1 MSNSKLVIS
10 IELSGKEKLE
20 DIIEKLSK
28 KYKLHADADFADIG
42 TSLKTQISALDDF
55 KRRAKEL
62 GLVMNGISSAIGAVV
77 GAYNAT
83 VRKFVESAAE
93 FEQLQLRLES
103 LYQDADKAAAAFE
116 KFRQVAAQTPA
127 TLKGVVEAGATLK
140 AFGLDAEN
148 VLDSVADLAAYMGM
162 DIVEAAQAVGRAF
175 AGGVGAAD
183 VLRERGVLELIKSFK
198 GVEDLTKLTLP
209 QFREAMLET
218 FSDAAAGIAGSSD
231 RMAESYTGAVAN
243 MQDAMESLYAAIGNK
258 ITPIIGA
265 AANALA
271 KLADKL
277 SGTKSG
283 LDAVKEGLVNQRVEF
298 EKLVLV
304 YKELHF
310 RQNRSKEENEK
321 YRKTINDLM
330 TKYPNYLGNIDL
342 EKGAWEDIA
351 AALNSARIK
360 LQEWIN
366 AKIKQAIIDDKT
378 DDYVKLYKK
387 LNEKEN
393 QLKTLQAEFEAGTKK
408 REAYRQAAP
417 DPLSSSPNMPRL
429 ILVSSKWAKQE
440 AKLEKDIK
448 KLKAE
453 IKKTDKEIDQLVSRL
468 GEDTSLAPSNE
479 ESNKNKGKGKGTG
492 KTADSK
498 KTELDQV
505 ISEITEYRILRENKF
520 NEEQTEIELLKR
532 EYTEKLKL
540 VAKDKAATADL
551 AEKRDREVGEIQKKY
566 QEEREEEEA
575 AHYEKLKFFAVGY
588 YDWKLEQINKE
599 AEDPNVPAAWKDEQI
614 EQLNREREEWDQRA
628 IAAFEEKYNSEMS
641 HLAELRDLG
650 LATYGEIAAASWDYY
665 GKLKEIVEG
674 DGELTEAEKELL
686 NIYLRRAQAA
696 QLAVNRESDTARYYE
711 EVKFLDANYYE
722 WKKARIIEDVN
733 ELKLSLDQKEML
745 LAERLGELYQELA
758 EFESKGLANKIM
770 DWLQIPSGMQ
780 NTLLQQYQALASKI
794 SSVWNQL
801 YDSLDNRKEQ
811 ALEALEKRAKTEYRS
826 EAWLAAEK
834 AKIEEEFAEKQKTLK
849 KTEQK
854 MQIASATANTA
865 EGVTNALTVKPAI
878 LGTAL
883 AALHLGLG
891 LAQVAIIADQ
901 KFSHGGHFRG
911 KGTTTSDSNLIA
923 VSDQE
928 YIISAERVARFGVPF
943 FNALNFGSGEQIR
956 KALARVSIK
965 IPNTM
970 TVYPQK
976 AQGYASGG
984 VVSPQASAQNVS
996 MNVVLKCDGKA
1007 LAKAVIKAKK
1017 KIIST

>member
-393 QLKTLQAEFEAGTKK
+393 QLKTLQAEFEAGVKLPLKTI
-408 REAYRQAAP
+408 QTAP
-417 DPLSSSPNMPRL
+417 NPLSGSPYPGTATAL
-429 ILVSSKWAKQE
+429 SKWGMQE
-440 AKLEKDIK
+440 YKLENDIK

-468 GEDTSLAPSNE
+468 GEYTSLAPSNE
-479 ESNKNKGKGKGTG
+479 ESNKNKGKGKGSG
-492 KTADSK
+492 KTAASK

-551 AEKRDREVGEIQKKY
+551 SEKRDREVGEIQKKY

-758 EFESKGLANKIM
+758 EFESKGLSNKIM

-826 EAWLAAEK
+826 EAWLASEK

-883 AALHLGLG
+883 ATLHLGLG

-956 KALARVSIK
+956 KALASIK

-1007 LAKAVIKAKK
+1007 LAKAVIKGKK

>member
-393 QLKTLQAEFEAGTKK
+393 QLKTLQAEFEAGVKSPLKTI
-408 REAYRQAAP
+408 QTAP
-417 DPLSSSPNMPRL
+417 NPLSGSPYPGTATAL
-429 ILVSSKWAKQE
+429 SKWGMQE
-440 AKLEKDIK
+440 YKLENDIK

-479 ESNKNKGKGKGTG
+479 ESNKNKGKGKGSG
-492 KTADSK
+492 KTAASK

-551 AEKRDREVGEIQKKY
+551 SEKRDREVGEIQKKY

-758 EFESKGLANKIM
+758 EFESKGLSNKIM

-826 EAWLAAEK
+826 EAWLASEK

-901 KFSHGGHFRG
+901 KFSQGGHFRG

-956 KALARVSIK
+956 KALASIK

>member
-351 AALNSARIK
+351 AALNSARSK
-360 LQEWIN
+360 LQEWTN

-393 QLKTLQAEFEAGTKK
+393 QLKTLQAEFEVGTKYK
-408 REAYRQAAP
+408 EQIQLLPVPGESYHEFMKKGP
-417 DPLSSSPNMPRL
+417 TM
-429 ILVSSKWAKQE
+429 IKTYWGKQE
-440 AKLEKDIK
+440 DKLEKDIK

-479 ESNKNKGKGKGTG
+479 ESNKNKGKGKGSG
-492 KTADSK
+492 KTAASK

-628 IAAFEEKYNSEMS
+628 IAAFEEKYDSEMS

-758 EFESKGLANKIM
+758 EFESQGLSNKIM

-956 KALARVSIK
+956 KALASIK

-976 AQGYASGG
+976 ARGFASGG

-1007 LAKAVIKAKK
+1007 LAKAVIKGKK

>member
-440 AKLEKDIK
+440 EKLEKDIK

-453 IKKTDKEIDQLVSRL
+453 IKKADKEIEQLVSRL

-479 ESNKNKGKGKGTG
+479 ESNKNKGKGKGSG
-492 KTADSK
+492 KTGGADSK

-540 VAKDKAATADL
+540 VAKDEAATADL
-551 AEKRDREVGEIQKKY
+551 VEKRDREVAAVQKKY

-575 AHYEKLKFFAVGY
+575 AHYEKLRFYLEDFY
-588 YDWKLEQINKE
+588 TWKINKIEEQAKKESLSEEWKQDQIKQLEQEK
-599 AEDPNVPAAWKDEQI
+599 
-614 EQLNREREEWDQRA
+614 EEWGKRGL
-628 IAAFEEKYNSEMS
+628 IAFEEEYAAEMS
-641 HLAELRDLG
+641 HLAELRELG
-650 LATYGEIAAASWDYY
+650 IATYSETASKAWEYY
-665 GKLKEIVEG
+665 DTLKAIVEA
-674 DGELTEAEKELL
+674 DGEESEEERELL
-686 NIYLRRAQAA
+686 NIYRKRAQAA
-696 QLAVNRESDTARYYE
+696 QLAVNRESDTASYYE
-711 EVKFLDANYYE
+711 TAKFLDEGYFE
-722 WKKARIIEDVN
+722 WKKRRIEEDVSLMNITEEQKAIILKQNLEELQAEYDNFRFNKDIFGQMMDALDIPASHQARIIN
-733 ELKLSLDQKEML
+733 SF
-745 LAERLGELYQELA
+745 QEL
-758 EFESKGLANKIM
+758 SKHVSSIWQQMYAN
-770 DWLQIPSGMQ
+770 L
-780 NTLLQQYQALASKI
+780 
-794 SSVWNQL
+794 SSQRDHSLKQL
-801 YDSLDNRKEQ
+801 EN
-811 ALEALEKRAKTEYRS
+811 RAKKEHKTDV
-826 EAWLAAEK
+826 WLAKEK
-834 AKIEEEFAEKQKTLK
+834 EKVEEEYAAKQKQMK

-854 MQIASATANTA
+854 MQIASAISNTA
-865 EGVTNALTVKPAI
+865 EGVTNALTLKPAWFAPVMAAAALA
-878 LGTAL
+878 LGTAQV
-883 AALHLGLG
+883 GLI
-891 LAQVAIIADQ
+891 AQQ
-901 KFSHGGHFRG
+901 KFWRGGLVRG
-911 KGTTTSDSNLIA
+911 KGSDTSDSNLVA
-923 VSDQE
+923 LSNNE
-928 YIISAERVARFGVPF
+928 YVIRATRVRELGVPF
-943 FNALNFGSGEQIR
+943 LDALNSGSFDVK
-956 KALARVSIK
+956 KAVPPIAPRPAKPVTSPQKVVLVCDGRELAR
-965 IPNTM
+965 
-970 TVYPQK
+970 
-976 AQGYASGG
+976 
-984 VVSPQASAQNVS
+984 
-996 MNVVLKCDGKA
+996 
-1007 LAKAVIKAKK
+1007 AVTRGNRRIL
-1017 KIIST
+1017 ST

>member
-20 DIIEKLSK
+20 DVIEKLSK
-28 KYKLHADADFADIG
+28 KYKLHADADFADIR

-393 QLKTLQAEFEAGTKK
+393 QLKTLQAEFEAGVKLPLKTI
-408 REAYRQAAP
+408 QTAP
-417 DPLSSSPNMPRL
+417 NPLSGSPYPGTATAL
-429 ILVSSKWAKQE
+429 SKWGMQE
-440 AKLEKDIK
+440 YKLENDIK

-468 GEDTSLAPSNE
+468 GEYTSLAPSNE
-479 ESNKNKGKGKGTG
+479 ESNKNKGKGKGSG
-492 KTADSK
+492 KTAASK

-505 ISEITEYRILRENKF
+505 ISEITEYRILRDNKF

-551 AEKRDREVGEIQKKY
+551 SEKRDREVGEIQKKY

-758 EFESKGLANKIM
+758 EFESKGLSNKIM

-826 EAWLAAEK
+826 EAWLASEK

-883 AALHLGLG
+883 ATLHLGLG

-956 KALARVSIK
+956 KALASIK

-1007 LAKAVIKAKK
+1007 LAKAVIKGKK